1 MFKDHFPLAALA
13 ATGVPLALGDYA
25 LFVMSLAAALAAM
38 NHTDPV
44 TKVTILPRALATSP
58 GSRSNRPGA
67 PSSTTSRVMPRS
79 LME

>member
-38 NHTDPV
+38 PLVYGRDV
-44 TKVTILPRALATSP
+44 DQVVQATV
-58 GSRSNRPGA
+58 A
-67 PSSTTSRVMPRS
+67 RVDDRD
-79 LME
+79 